1 VVDLPRVSYWADQGT
16 GWRVAGVLP
25 VYSSLEFE
33 PRFND
38 TGPWQITVPW
48 DDKAKALS
56 TEHIVTVDWRGRRV
70 FTGVVVSKEKTT
82 DDGQKMLS
90 LSGLDALAYIG
101 YSIAWPQPSS
111 GIAQQ
116 VLWDPNAAPPIRTAA
131 DAAVLQVIRDNLL
144 TRRSQNVNVVGNQG
158 IGPVLSVRPAFD
170 NLLELALRKANRGGF
185 GIRVVMSSG
194 AVALNDVD
202 STTALLTVDVYQPA
216 DKSVRILFDDSDGSA
231 ADWTLTRTA
240 PTASNVVVSGVRGK
254 YRRVGRNATGWN
266 PTREQFVQGPASYD
280 DTELDQA
287 ADEALDAGEP
297 TVNAKIT
304 AAETGRQQAF
314 RDFNVGDTATAKLGG
329 DTVVDVITAIS
340 VKVDSD
346 GPVVSP
352 IFGDPD
358 GIDPRDTQAKLLR
371 RARRDIDLQKYRTR
385 QGDIPTA

>member
-1 VVDLPRVSYWADQGT
+1 VVDLPRVSYWADQGSPN
-16 GWRVAGVLP
+16 GWRVAGDLP
-25 VYSSLEFE
+25 AYSSLEFE

-38 TGPWQITVPW
+38 TGPWQISVPW
-48 DDKAKALS
+48 DDHVKALS
-56 TEHIVTVDWRGRRV
+56 TEHVVTVDWRGKRV

-82 DDGQKMLS
+82 DDDGQEILNV
-90 LSGLDALAYIG
+90 SGVDALAYVG

-111 GIAQQ
+111 NIAQQ

-131 DAAVLQVIRDNLL
+131 DAAVLQVVRDNLL

-158 IGPVLSVRPAFD
+158 IGSVISVRPAFD
-170 NLLELALRKANRGGF
+170 NVLELALRKATRGGI

-194 AVALNDVD
+194 AVAVNNVD
-202 STTALLTVDVYQPA
+202 STTALLTVDVYQPT

-231 ADWTLTRTA
+231 AEWTLTRTA
-240 PTASNVVVSGVRGK
+240 PSASNVVVSGVQGK

-266 PTREQFVQGPASYD
+266 PTREQFVQGPASFD

-297 TVNAKIT
+297 TVNAKVT
-304 AAETGRQQAF
+304 AVETGRQQAF

-329 DTVVDVITAIS
+329 DTVVDVITAIQ

-352 IFGDPD
+352 VFGDPD
-358 GIDPRDTQAKLLR
+358 GIDPRDAQAKLLR
-371 RARRDIDLQKYRTR
+371 RTRRDVDQQKRRT
-385 QGDIPTA
+385 